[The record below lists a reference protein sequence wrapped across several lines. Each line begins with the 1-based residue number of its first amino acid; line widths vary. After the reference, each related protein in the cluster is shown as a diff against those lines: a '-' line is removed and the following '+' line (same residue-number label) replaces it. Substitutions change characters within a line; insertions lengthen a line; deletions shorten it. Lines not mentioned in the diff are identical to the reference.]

1 MNTDDNTKAQ
11 SQRETPRHSTVQEEQ
26 VDDDDDGVS
35 AQRQGDDEKKAEQE
49 ATPSDGNKLP
59 EPKAPDHGQ
68 SERVVYKKDVKVK
81 RDHST
86 AADRPGAVAVP
97 GTGTT
102 ETTRTVREPGGIV
115 PQMNQLREPSEV
127 AGPSPA
133 TKENPAIAPFVDS
146 QIKGKERAEQE
157 RSQASDAAVQSVA
170 VAVEKPPFQ
179 PGAVAV
185 QGAIQNTK
193 LRTGPQQPVAVAV
206 QGPDAAVRSKGYTE
220 TAAAVR
226 KKEFAGR
233 SSQPREPATL
243 AGRAT
248 IAMKGSED
256 QDIESGLLVPA
267 SGMVDEKRVN
277 VRAGGVSSGDD
288 VRPGAVAVEPGTT
301 ITTQNAEMSA
311 FPAPTTHT
319 SSPSILTSKSAIA
332 NRSTAAAHGKTG
344 SNGAT
349 GVTDGALPVSDKYL
363 DKDESGALPEAAGDS
378 RVGAVA
384 VPAAAGMETL
394 NRAHSSSYME
404 TAVNEDNDINAVP
417 RAMLV
422 TADAANEVDREALF
436 YEARVAA
443 EADVRQQ
450 MITKVVNA
458 EIVDVSKLN
467 QQRRRRGFLQFSLLA
482 LVVIVAAVVGGVVG
496 SQSGGGSKALPSM
509 APSMSASP
517 SAAPTETPNN
527 DFCDEAFDVTGDDT
541 VVVESLRNTTV
552 EIRRTCSSGD
562 EIEQRG
568 RWYEYSGNGLG
579 LTVEMQSAV
588 EDATALEVLVGS
600 CEELQCTETAASS
613 NTTLNF
619 VTAENTAYLIHVY
632 SRLDAM
638 FEPSEDYNLKVSD
651 NSGCGNAYP
660 VDTDTQMLYLGSTA
674 AAAVSDLAPSCGS
687 ATVGVSPGVWFEVAG
702 DGMNIEAST
711 CGGASFDTQISVYT
725 GGCGSL
731 ECVVGNND
739 FCEGRS
745 SVLWLS
751 RVSIPAAFLVQWRI
765 SFFWLLSTVI
775 GCHGISSE

>member
-1 MNTDDNTKAQ
+1 LESPT
-11 SQRETPRHSTVQEEQ
+11 
-26 VDDDDDGVS
+26 
-35 AQRQGDDEKKAEQE
+35 GDE
-49 ATPSDGNKLP
+49 
-59 EPKAPDHGQ
+59 
-68 SERVVYKKDVKVK
+68 
-81 RDHST
+81 
-86 AADRPGAVAVP
+86 
-97 GTGTT
+97 
-102 ETTRTVREPGGIV
+102 
-115 PQMNQLREPSEV
+115 
-127 AGPSPA
+127 
-133 TKENPAIAPFVDS
+133 
-146 QIKGKERAEQE
+146 
-157 RSQASDAAVQSVA
+157 
-170 VAVEKPPFQ
+170 
-179 PGAVAV
+179 
-185 QGAIQNTK
+185 
-193 LRTGPQQPVAVAV
+193 
-206 QGPDAAVRSKGYTE
+206 PDADLTVTVMITATATNGAEGVDNIFAAELVEDELDDVERQSIMDKARLAAEAGVRSE
-220 TAAAVR
+220 MMATA
-226 KKEFAGR
+226 
-233 SSQPREPATL
+233 
-243 AGRAT
+243 
-248 IAMKGSED
+248 
-256 QDIESGLLVPA
+256 
-267 SGMVDEKRVN
+267 
-277 VRAGGVSSGDD
+277 
-288 VRPGAVAVEPGTT
+288 
-301 ITTQNAEMSA
+301 
-311 FPAPTTHT
+311 
-319 SSPSILTSKSAIA
+319 
-332 NRSTAAAHGKTG
+332 
-344 SNGAT
+344 
-349 GVTDGALPVSDKYL
+349 
-363 DKDESGALPEAAGDS
+363 
-378 RVGAVA
+378 
-384 VPAAAGMETL
+384 
-394 NRAHSSSYME
+394 
-404 TAVNEDNDINAVP
+404 
-417 RAMLV
+417 
-422 TADAANEVDREALF
+422 
-436 YEARVAA
+436 VAA
-443 EADVRQQ
+443 E
-450 MITKVVNA
+450 VVDKS
-458 EIVDVSKLN
+458 ELEDTSGK
-467 QQRRRRGFLQFSLLA
+467 RRCCLIAVVA

-568 RWYEYSGNGLG
+568 RWYEYTGNGLG